1 MRRVPTLGVLVAVS
15 VVAGCA
21 SAPPAASEL
30 SAAMSAAS
38 SSVGRILASRCEAP
52 PVSGSAFAIGDDLVL
67 TAAHVAE
74 KSRTV
79 SVRFPGRPPVLAD
92 AIGEDPT
99 RDLLLLRARESLAV
113 PGLQLATAD
122 APTGEVLGLLGYP
135 DAGSG
140 VQTRAGRLVETGF
153 TTGFRGADQ
162 QFLRLDAESAG
173 GNSGGTVIDSSGTV
187 QGLMVAVIP
196 SLRIRE
202 SSRVS
207 TLAVPAADI
216 AERVAQW
223 RAPTA
228 SVPTSVGQACP
239 GEGDER
245 HAPPVL
251 TTSGADPMTP
261 EASQVIWLAMAGWN
275 AGQWHSAAQQY
286 TDSGRADL
294 GLVSDAPV
302 VWWQSV
308 DVSGVNASGDIV
320 TADVGTRSV
329 VEGRCRAQQWHYRLN
344 STQGPWLIDSVELIG
359 AETGC

>member
-21 SAPPAASEL
+21 SAPPASSEL

-79 SVRFPGRPPVLAD
+79 SVRVPGRPPVLAD
-92 AIGEDPT
+92 AIGEEPT

-140 VQTRAGRLVETGF
+140 VQPEELLV
-153 TTGFRGADQ
+153 
-162 QFLRLDAESAG
+162 
-173 GNSGGTVIDSSGTV
+173 GTVIDSSGTV

-251 TTSGADPMTP
+251 TTSGADPMTS

-329 VEGRCRAQQWHYRLN
+329 VEGRCRAQQWRYRLS